1 MDYFILYFILFC
13 NLQLKKKIRRTRKIK
28 TFDANPNVNGFVA
41 LDNTLETQ
49 LHHHP
54 RDTEN
59 YVKLSLLAN
68 LN

>member
-1 MDYFILYFILFC
+1 M
-13 NLQLKKKIRRTRKIK
+13 KIRRTRKIK

-59 YVKLSLLAN
+59 YAKLSVLAN